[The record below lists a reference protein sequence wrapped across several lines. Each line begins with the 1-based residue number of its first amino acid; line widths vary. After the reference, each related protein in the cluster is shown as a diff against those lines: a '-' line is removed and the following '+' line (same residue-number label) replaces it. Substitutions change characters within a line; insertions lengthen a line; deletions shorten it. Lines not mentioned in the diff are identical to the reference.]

1 MAGQQILER
10 ELSTFRQ
17 RKPELM
23 ANSLGKFA
31 VVSGERVLGV
41 WDTYEAALAA
51 GYELVGVDDPFLVR
65 QVEATETVFHIYRG
79 SVVE

>member
-1 MAGQQILER
+1 MADQQILER

-23 ANSLGKFA
+23 ADSLGKFA

-65 QVEATETVFHIYRG
+65 QVEATETVFHFYRG
-79 SVVE
+79 SVAE